1 MELENGVICQFNSS
15 WTVRVRQDDL
25 FVMQVDGSKGS
36 AVVNLRGCQTQGLG
50 VTPKPVWN
58 PDIEQPIDFFEGWS
72 KVPDATLYDNAF
84 KIQWGTLSPSRRPG
98 RTLSYDLRSGA
109 KGVELAELGIQSW
122 EERRWIDL

>member
-15 WTVRVRQDDL
+15 WTVRVRRDDL

-72 KVPDATLYDNAF
+72 EVPDATLYDNAF
-84 KIQWGTLSPSRRPG
+84 KIQWELF
-98 RTLSYDLRSGA
+98 LRHAALDEPFPTICVWAWGGA
-109 KGVELAELGIQSW
+109 GGIGIQSW